1 MPRFASSNRGPAV
14 WLLLFSL
21 LVLILAT
28 LWHLDPRVGRLWL
41 NSARLASLTCL
52 IALPFGTLLAAA
64 IFKSDIPGRRVAALL
79 LVGMLFVPLYLVTG
93 AWDAGFGI
101 QGWHTLSTN
110 PHLAHEPWLAG
121 WRAAV
126 WVHALAAVPWVVL
139 IVGASLRA
147 VEAEIEEDAATC
159 AAPQKVM
166 WHVSIRRAWP
176 AIVLAGVWVA
186 VMTTTEI
193 SVTDFFQVRTFA
205 EEVYTQAALGTF
217 DAGAV
222 GPPSRGGP
230 LPSPLST
237 PTSESQLPAL
247 SAPGLWSGLLLST
260 LLALTAII
268 AAGRLFTDL
277 SDAPNRPPWL
287 WRLKNWRWPA
297 AVPLWLAL
305 LLVAGVPLGNLLYK
319 AGIQVT
325 VHVAA
330 SLRDADASFGET
342 RLQGRTRTWSA
353 TKLAEQL
360 AKAPRDFQGE
370 LWLSTKIGAAA
381 ATAALA
387 LALPLAWSMR
397 TKLTGASIRHWP
409 WLRLLMLSL
418 CLTIPGPLLG
428 VATIRLLN
436 RPPDSPFAALAWLYD
451 SNFAPWLVQTLRAL
465 PLATLIMW
473 PAFASVPQV
482 MLDTAATD
490 GTGWWGRLLR
500 IALPQRWRAAA
511 AAWLVGFAVAL
522 GELAATIL
530 VMPPQRGA
538 TALSIQI
545 FQLLHYGVDDR
556 VAAICLVTVF
566 AVATLTGIAAALLK
580 RRM

>member
-1 MPRFASSNRGPAV
+1 MPRFASRNRAPAI
-14 WLLLFSL
+14 WLSLLLPL
-21 LVLILAT
+21 ILILAT
-28 LWHLDPRVGRLWL
+28 LWRLDPRVGRLWL

-52 IALPFGTLLAAA
+52 IALPLGTFLAAA
-64 IFKSDIPGRRVAALL
+64 IFKSDVPGRRAAALI

-126 WVHALAAVPWVVL
+126 WVHALAAIPWVVL

-159 AAPQKVM
+159 ATPQKVM
-166 WHVSIRRAWP
+166 WYVSIRRAAP

-186 VMTTTEI
+186 IITTTEI

-217 DAGAV
+217 DASGEQGA
-222 GPPSRGGP
+222 GSREQEKSAATVV
-230 LPSPLST
+230 LPVPRSP
-237 PTSESQLPAL
+237 LPAL
-247 SAPGLWSGLLLST
+247 SANGLWSGLLLST
-260 LLALTAII
+260 FLALTAIVV
-268 AAGRLFTDL
+268 ASRLFADL
-277 SDAPNRPPWL
+277 SDAPHRPPWL

-297 AVPLWLAL
+297 AMLLWLSL
-305 LLVAGVPLGNLLYK
+305 LLVAGVPLGNLFFK
-319 AGIQVT
+319 AGIQVNIT
-325 VHVAA
+325 
-330 SLRDADASFGET
+330 DT
-342 RLQGRTRTWSA
+342 GRTRSWSA
-353 TKLAEQL
+353 AKVVERLAR
-360 AKAPRDFQGE
+360 APHDFQGE

-387 LALPLAWSMR
+387 IALPLAWSMR
-397 TKLTGASIRHWP
+397 RSLLQTPILRRP
-409 WLRLLMLSL
+409 WLRLIAISL

-428 VATIRLLN
+428 VVTIRLLN
-436 RPPDSPFAALAWLYD
+436 RPPDSPLAALAWLYD

-465 PLATLIMW
+465 PLATLILW
-473 PAFASVPQV
+473 PALASVPQV

-490 GTGWWGRLLR
+490 GTGSLGRLLR
-500 IALPQRWRAAA
+500 IALPQRWPAAA
-511 AAWLVGFAVAL
+511 AAWLVGFAVAV

-556 VAAICLVTVF
+556 VAAICLVTAF
-566 AVATLTGIAAALLK
+566 AAAALTGIAATLFK